1 MRHKTVP
8 ILLAVGV
15 ASLAMVASAQTT
27 GAEQVANV
35 YAAPS
40 SRSIATPA
48 ALNSGAA
55 RDESSSVEPTNV
67 LEDTPRDTSAKPA
80 SRCAHNPLDGQ
91 MPAACRRQLEI
102 AGTL

>member
-1 MRHKTVP
+1 MRHKIVP

-27 GAEQVANV
+27 DAEVANV

-48 ALNSGAA
+48 AINSGAA
-55 RDESSSVEPTNV
+55 RDESSLVEPTNV
-67 LEDTPRDTSAKPA
+67 LEDTPRDTSGKPA
-80 SRCAHNPLDGQ
+80 GRCAHNPLDGQ

-102 AGTL
+102 ALTL